1 MISLPVSAVAT
12 ARMTPRVGM
21 YCASGFRNGLVWRNT
36 ERCAVATPWRRNL
49 AAAREAKALTASAI
63 SSCVRNAW
71 TQHLPYRRWR
81 GMAGPLS
88 NSLCAGS
95 MPPRPATTPVWNPWQ
110 GL

>member
-1 MISLPVSAVAT
+1 
-12 ARMTPRVGM
+12 
-21 YCASGFRNGLVWRNT
+21 
-36 ERCAVATPWRRNL
+36 VATPWRRNL

-95 MPPRPATTPVWNPWQ
+95 MPPDPRQHLSGTP
-110 GL
+110 GKASRGHSAASIHC